1 MCIRDRSRYYHAAL
15 EYKANIIVRITAD
28 CPLVDPELVT
38 KLIKKFKS
46 SNYDY
51 VSNIDPPT
59 YPDGLDVEV
68 YSFTA
73 LKRAFKESKLPVDR
87 EHISPYIFKNK
98 NFKKYNTVVLGMS
111 ADSVKAQKNFCSKQ
125 EFPFQLLSDPE
136 KETIRAYEAIGL
148 KKMYGREYEG
158 ILRVAYL
165 IDENGKVVDAHYCK
179 DTVDHLPIDRLISFS
194 KGE

>member
-1 MCIRDRSRYYHAAL
+1 MAEVFMKVVCIVQARLGSKRLRGKVLKKLLKKELIFTLLDRLKMVKSINQLVVAIPENDNKLYKILNAKGYNIYKGSEEDVLSRYYHAAL

-98 NFKKYNTVVLGMS
+98 NF
-111 ADSVKAQKNFCSKQ
+111 
-125 EFPFQLLSDPE
+125 
-136 KETIRAYEAIGL
+136 
-148 KKMYGREYEG
+148 
-158 ILRVAYL
+158 
-165 IDENGKVVDAHYCK
+165 
-179 DTVDHLPIDRLISFS
+179 
-194 KGE
+194 